1 MTSFVIITDTHLDGS
16 GAEPV
21 GYHQQPRYTRLLP
34 ALLAA
39 LEGWMAEEG
48 DVEFVIH
55 LGDIVDEATPEA
67 LRAVREAYALSVPVY
82 LCLGNHDVSTPAA
95 TPGAA
100 DLWLE
105 AAPGLFFGGALTTTI
120 DRADCAIHIVPPQWC
135 DTPYF
140 WHEEQRPHFLP
151 EQLAYLEAALVRSP
165 DLPHVLC
172 AHADVLPAPPDQTG
186 FATPY
191 HPPPGAWTGEVLDF
205 VERYGRLRLILGGHN
220 HINTHQVRRQA
231 HIVTGSAFV
240 ETPFEFKHLRI
251 TREGM
256 AMTTIPLL
264 PRIPAKPDYNWD
276 KTFVQGRSR
285 DRAFEVTF

>member
-1 MTSFVIITDTHLDGS
+1 
-16 GAEPV
+16 
-21 GYHQQPRYTRLLP
+21 
-34 ALLAA
+34 
-39 LEGWMAEEG
+39 
-48 DVEFVIH
+48 
-55 LGDIVDEATPEA
+55 
-67 LRAVREAYALSVPVY
+67 
-82 LCLGNHDVSTPAA
+82 
-95 TPGAA
+95 
-100 DLWLE
+100 
-105 AAPGLFFGGALTTTI
+105 
-120 DRADCAIHIVPPQWC
+120 
-135 DTPYF
+135 
-140 WHEEQRPHFLP
+140 
-151 EQLAYLEAALVRSP
+151 
-165 DLPHVLC
+165 
-172 AHADVLPAPPDQTG
+172 VLPAPPDQTG

-240 ETPFEFKHLRI
+240 ETPFEFKHVRI